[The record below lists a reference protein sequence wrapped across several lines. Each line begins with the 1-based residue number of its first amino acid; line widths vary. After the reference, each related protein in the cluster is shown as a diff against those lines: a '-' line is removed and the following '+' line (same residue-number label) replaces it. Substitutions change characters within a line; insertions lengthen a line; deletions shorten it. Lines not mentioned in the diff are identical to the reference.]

1 MYSSIVIG
9 LLKIWFDFI
18 VKEILISSMK
28 KKVELLKEQ
37 ESEINE
43 EMKQNDLLGKRVAE
57 EVKGKTSGTEYSKYE
72 LFVGE
77 LNNIIGLLLSLTQR
91 MHRYEVL
98 LQDID
103 LAEENGRDKRVR
115 PYIVLL
121 IRRMFD
127 YSSLQ
132 VRGCPAGSR

>member
-1 MYSSIVIG
+1 MPYTIKYSTMI
-9 LLKIWFDFI
+9 FFI
-18 VKEILISSMK
+18 FKEILISSMK

-43 EMKQNDLLGKRVAE
+43 EMKQNDELGKRVAE
-57 EVKGKTSGTEYSKYE
+57 EVKAKTSGSEYSKYE

-103 LAEENGRDKRVR
+103 LAEENGRDKRV
-115 PYIVLL
+115 
-121 IRRMFD
+121 
-127 YSSLQ
+127 SK
-132 VRGCPAGSR
+132 